1 MAEQVEQLRLAG
13 NECFKAGDYAGA
25 VAKYDEAVALA
36 PGNHLLYSNRSLAQH
51 SAGEYE
57 KAEADARKCLEIAP
71 QFMKGVYRL
80 ANAQMG
86 LERFDDAEAT
96 IRGGLARDP
105 DNPELKKLARIVKGK
120 RDKARR
126 GKLAKTAAPEIDA
139 QTKKEAQDLSEK
151 LQQHG
156 RELNETK
163 ARLNA
168 IRREIQRTTITR
180 NEIAALDDGTEVF
193 RAVGKMFL
201 LSDKP
206 GVDALLGGQL
216 DKGETRAS
224 QLTARAQFLDRRI
237 KEQTSEFQQLVQ
249 TAQAQAVAA

>member
-1 MAEQVEQLRLAG
+1 MRSVERVSRPACRVVG
-13 NECFKAGDYAGA
+13 Y
-25 VAKYDEAVALA
+25 
-36 PGNHLLYSNRSLAQH
+36 R
-51 SAGEYE
+51 AGEYE

-168 IRREIQRTTITR
+168 IRREIQRTTITCAR
-180 NEIAALDDGTEVF
+180 GVVRSFALRFAAAAA
-193 RAVGKMFL
+193 R
-201 LSDKP
+201 
-206 GVDALLGGQL
+206 LLGIS
-216 DKGETRAS
+216 AS
-224 QLTARAQFLDRRI
+224 RPRRRR
-237 KEQTSEFQQLVQ
+237 E
-249 TAQAQAVAA
+249 